1 MARGVACHPV
11 SPGFRRGLFGR
22 RDLHPRD
29 AAAKMYARSCVQEIF
44 MNADAIR
51 ELVRRQPFAPFVIRL
66 SSGEAHEVRHPEC
79 ILVTKTRLV
88 ITDPQEDRI
97 AVCSLMHVTSVDY
110 LQPT

>member
-1 MARGVACHPV
+1 
-11 SPGFRRGLFGR
+11 
-22 RDLHPRD
+22 
-29 AAAKMYARSCVQEIF
+29 MYARSLTREMF

-51 ELVRRQPFAPFVIRL
+51 ELVRRQPFVPFVIRL
-66 SSGEAHEVRHPEC
+66 SGGEAHEVRHPEC
-79 ILVTKTRLV
+79 ILVTKTRVV